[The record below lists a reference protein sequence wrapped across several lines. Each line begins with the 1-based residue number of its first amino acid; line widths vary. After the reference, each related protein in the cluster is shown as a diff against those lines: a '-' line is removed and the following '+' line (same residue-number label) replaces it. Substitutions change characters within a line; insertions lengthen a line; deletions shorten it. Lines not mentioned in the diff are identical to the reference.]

1 MVTLPP
7 EDNALGNWQNF
18 FRAYIKEPFVS
29 VSVVDAGPCE
39 NTHCNFRKHLLISA
53 TLVCFIQNRKNP
65 KPLKHHR
72 ESHLSPKHS
81 LAPKLQK

>member
-29 VSVVDAGPCE
+29 VSVVDAGPVRILTAISE
-39 NTHCNFRKHLLISA
+39 NIY
-53 TLVCFIQNRKNP
+53 
-65 KPLKHHR
+65 
-72 ESHLSPKHS
+72 
-81 LAPKLQK
+81 